1 MRLGQAAASFSWD
14 YPKAFMQTSTSP
26 QIWASS
32 LSRLAQWWVQGMH
45 KATAC
50 LALHPSLGGESQ
62 PPTILFRSRHWA
74 QQALLLTHSPR
85 VTEKL
90 KPRFVFIS
98 EAQYRK
104 RSFLSENI
112 KELGLL
118 CQDFYFKTARLILY
132 TYLYLSISFGNLIC
146 KEMIFRKR
154 KKTHAFELATGM
166 KLYFILTHATLAIH
180 WFPTKKILCIFV

>member
-1 MRLGQAAASFSWD
+1 
-14 YPKAFMQTSTSP
+14 MQSSTSP
-26 QIWASS
+26 QIRASS
-32 LSRLAQWWVQGMH
+32 LTRLAQWCVQGTH

-62 PPTILFRSRHWA
+62 PPTIPFCSRHRA
-74 QQALLLTHSPR
+74 QQALKLPHSPR

-132 TYLYLSISFGNLIC
+132 TYLHLSISFSNLIC
-146 KEMIFRKR
+146 KEMILRERGKNPR
-154 KKTHAFELATGM
+154 L
-166 KLYFILTHATLAIH
+166 
-180 WFPTKKILCIFV
+180 